1 MQRKV
6 GIVVDSTFGLDPNYV
21 KDNQIIVVP
30 LNVLIDNKEYI
41 DGEIHP
47 DIVVDAL
54 QNKKTVKTSQPAPEL
69 FLKAF
74 EDQLKR
80 YEDVI
85 CMTISKSLSGTI
97 NSANLAKTL
106 VESEHVYVEDTESN
120 INGAAYLAEKLIEY
134 LDEGHS
140 VQEGLRHLGAL
151 KEKGSLVFT
160 VDNLQQL
167 VTNGRL
173 SRVQGFIGN
182 ILKIKPILRFSRG
195 VLAVEAKVRSFNNV
209 VLYLLNETKKLMVFG
224 KVVVRIA
231 YVDRSTEAKI
241 LEHELFQLGENVTI
255 KITGVISP
263 VVSAHVG
270 LGGLGIYITNE

>member
-47 DIVVDAL
+47 DVVVDAL

-140 VQEGLRHLGAL
+140 VQEGLRHLGEL

>member
-6 GIVVDSTFGLDPNYV
+6 GIVVDSTFGLDPKYV

-47 DIVVDAL
+47 DVVVDAL

-106 VESEHVYVEDTESN
+106 VESEHVYIEDTESN

-140 VQEGLRHLGAL
+140 VQEGLRHLGEL

-241 LEHELFQLGENVTI
+241 LEHELFQLGNNVTV

>member
-6 GIVVDSTFGLDPNYV
+6 GIVVDSTFGLDPNY
-21 KDNQIIVVP
+21 DNQIIVVP

-140 VQEGLRHLGAL
+140 VQEGLRHLGEL

>member
-6 GIVVDSTFGLDPNYV
+6 GIVVDSTFGLDPKYV

-47 DIVVDAL
+47 DVVVDAL

-140 VQEGLRHLGAL
+140 VQEGLRHLSEL

-209 VLYLLNETKKLMVFG
+209 VLYLINETKKLMVFG

>member
-47 DIVVDAL
+47 DVVVDAL
-54 QNKKTVKTSQPAPEL
+54 KNKKTVKTSQPAPEL

-140 VQEGLRHLGAL
+140 VQEGLRHLGEL

>member
-6 GIVVDSTFGLDPNYV
+6 GIVVDSTFGLDPKYV

-47 DIVVDAL
+47 DVVVDAL
-54 QNKKTVKTSQPAPEL
+54 QNKRTVKTSQPAPEL

-140 VQEGLRHLGAL
+140 VQEGLRHLGEL

>member
-54 QNKKTVKTSQPAPEL
+54 QNKRTVKTSQPAPEL

-106 VESEHVYVEDTESN
+106 VESEHVHIEDTESN

-140 VQEGLRHLGAL
+140 VQEGLRHLGEL

-241 LEHELFQLGENVTI
+241 LEHELFQLGENVTV

>member
-106 VESEHVYVEDTESN
+106 VESEHVYIEDTESN

-140 VQEGLRHLGAL
+140 VQEGLRYLSEL

-173 SRVQGFIGN
+173 SRIQGFIGN

-195 VLAVEAKVRSFNNV
+195 VLAVEAKVRSFDNV

>member
-6 GIVVDSTFGLDPNYV
+6 GIVVDSTFGLDPKYV

-106 VESEHVYVEDTESN
+106 VESEHVYIEDTESN

-140 VQEGLRHLGAL
+140 VQEGLRHLGEL
-151 KEKGSLVFT
+151 KEKGSLIFT

-167 VTNGRL
+167 VFNGRL

>member
-6 GIVVDSTFGLDPNYV
+6 GIVVDSTFGLDPKYV

-47 DIVVDAL
+47 DVVVDAL
-54 QNKKTVKTSQPAPEL
+54 QNKKIVKTSQPAPEL

-140 VQEGLRHLGAL
+140 VQEGLRHLGEL
-151 KEKGSLVFT
+151 KEKGSLIFT

-167 VTNGRL
+167 VFNGRL

>member
-6 GIVVDSTFGLDPNYV
+6 GIVVDSTFGLDPKYV

-140 VQEGLRHLGAL
+140 VQKGLLHLAEL

-173 SRVQGFIGN
+173 SRIQGFIGN

-195 VLAVEAKVRSFNNV
+195 VLAVEAKVRSFDNV

-241 LEHELFQLGENVTI
+241 LEHELFQFGENVTI

>member
-47 DIVVDAL
+47 DVVVDAL
-54 QNKKTVKTSQPAPEL
+54 KNKKTVKTSQPAPEL

-140 VQEGLRHLGAL
+140 VQEGLRHLGEL

-173 SRVQGFIGN
+173 SKVQGFIGN

>member
-106 VESEHVYVEDTESN
+106 VESEHVYIEDTESN

-140 VQEGLRHLGAL
+140 VQEGLRHLGEL

-241 LEHELFQLGENVTI
+241 LEHELFQLGENVTV

>member
-6 GIVVDSTFGLDPNYV
+6 GIVVDSTFGLDPKYV

-47 DIVVDAL
+47 DVVVDAL

-106 VESEHVYVEDTESN
+106 VESEHVYIEDTESN

-140 VQEGLRHLGAL
+140 VQEGLRYLSEL

-173 SRVQGFIGN
+173 SRIQGFIGN

-195 VLAVEAKVRSFNNV
+195 VLAVEAKVRSFDNV

>member
-6 GIVVDSTFGLDPNYV
+6 GIVVDSTFGLDPKYV

-47 DIVVDAL
+47 DVVVDAL

-85 CMTISKSLSGTI
+85 CMTISKSLSGTF

-106 VESEHVYVEDTESN
+106 VESEHVYIEDTESN

-140 VQEGLRHLGAL
+140 VQEGLRHLGEL

>member
-6 GIVVDSTFGLDPNYV
+6 GIVVDSTFGLDPKYV

-47 DIVVDAL
+47 DIVVAAL
-54 QNKKTVKTSQPAPEL
+54 QNRKTVKTSQPAPEL

-106 VESEHVYVEDTESN
+106 VESEHVYIEDTESN

-140 VQEGLRHLGAL
+140 VQEGLRHLGEL

-195 VLAVEAKVRSFNNV
+195 VLAVEAKVRSFDNV

-241 LEHELFQLGENVTI
+241 LEHELFQLGEHVTI

-263 VVSAHVG
+263 VISAHVG

>member
-6 GIVVDSTFGLDPNYV
+6 GIVVDSTFGLDPKYV

-47 DIVVDAL
+47 DVVVDAL

-140 VQEGLRHLGAL
+140 VQEGLRHLGEL

-209 VLYLLNETKKLMVFG
+209 VLYLMNETKKLMVFG

>member
-6 GIVVDSTFGLDPNYV
+6 GIVVDSTFGLDPKYV

-106 VESEHVYVEDTESN
+106 VESEHVYIEDTESN

-140 VQEGLRHLGAL
+140 VQEGLRHLAEL

-173 SRVQGFIGN
+173 SKVQGFIGN

-209 VLYLLNETKKLMVFG
+209 VLYLMNETKKLMVFG

-241 LEHELFQLGENVTI
+241 LEHELFQLGENITI

-263 VVSAHVG
+263 VISAHVG

>member
-47 DIVVDAL
+47 DVVVDAL
-54 QNKKTVKTSQPAPEL
+54 KNKKTVKTSQPAPEL

-140 VQEGLRHLGAL
+140 VQEGLRHLGEL

-270 LGGLGIYITNE
+270 LGGLGIYTTNE

>member
-1 MQRKV
+1 
-6 GIVVDSTFGLDPNYV
+6 VDSTFGLDPKYV

-54 QNKKTVKTSQPAPEL
+54 QNKRTVKTSQPAPEL

-140 VQEGLRHLGAL
+140 VQEGLRHLGEL
-151 KEKGSLVFT
+151 KEKGSLIFT

-167 VTNGRL
+167 VFNGRL

>member
-6 GIVVDSTFGLDPNYV
+6 GIVVDSTFGLDPKYV

-140 VQEGLRHLGAL
+140 VQEGLRHLGEL

>member
-6 GIVVDSTFGLDPNYV
+6 GIVVDSTFGLDPKYV

-106 VESEHVYVEDTESN
+106 VESEHVYIEDTESN

-140 VQEGLRHLGAL
+140 VQEGLRHLAEL

-209 VLYLLNETKKLMVFG
+209 VLYLINETKKLMVFG

>member
-6 GIVVDSTFGLDPNYV
+6 GIVVDSTFGLDPKYV

-47 DIVVDAL
+47 DIVVAAL
-54 QNKKTVKTSQPAPEL
+54 QNRKTVKTSQPAPEL

-106 VESEHVYVEDTESN
+106 VESEHVYIEDTESN
-120 INGAAYLAEKLIEY
+120 INGAAYLAEKLVEY

-140 VQEGLRHLGAL
+140 VQEGLRHLGEL

-167 VTNGRL
+167 VINGRL

-195 VLAVEAKVRSFNNV
+195 VLAVEAKVRSFDNV

-241 LEHELFQLGENVTI
+241 LEHELFQLGEHVTI

-263 VVSAHVG
+263 VISAHVG

>member
-6 GIVVDSTFGLDPNYV
+6 GIVVDSTFGLDPKYV

-54 QNKKTVKTSQPAPEL
+54 QNKRTVKTSQPAPEL

-140 VQEGLRHLGAL
+140 VQEGLRHLGEL
-151 KEKGSLVFT
+151 KEKGSLIFT

-167 VTNGRL
+167 VFNGRL

>member
-21 KDNQIIVVP
+21 KDNHIIVVP

-41 DGEIHP
+41 DGQIHP

-54 QNKKTVKTSQPAPEL
+54 QNKKSVKTSQPAPEL

-74 EDQLKR
+74 EDQLKK

-85 CMTISKSLSGTI
+85 CMTISKSLSGTF
-97 NSANLAKTL
+97 NSANLGKTL
-106 VESEHVYVEDTESN
+106 IDSTHVHIVDTESN
-120 INGAAYLAEKLIEY
+120 INGAAYLAEKTIEF

-140 VQEGLRHLGAL
+140 VQEGLRFLEES

-173 SRVQGFIGN
+173 SKVQGFIGN

-231 YVDRSTEAKI
+231 YVDRSTEAKL

-263 VVSAHVG
+263 VISAHVG